1 MFIMDRDLMKEYL
14 EKFSNALMVIYSR
27 QNKFGIKLLNE
38 DGFNPN
44 EYFDLNNENAS
55 FDLLNMSIGF
65 FTSMIFAFFTIKLFL
80 KLVEK
85 IGMIPFVAYRFLL
98 GILLLII

>member
-1 MFIMDRDLMKEYL
+1 LIGLSLKDAS
-14 EKFSNALMVIYSR
+14 KFAFLLAIPTILGALT
-27 QNKFGIKLLNE
+27 LLI
-38 DGFNPN
+38 
-44 EYFDLNNENAS
+44 FDLNNGNVS
-55 FDLLNMSIGF
+55 FDLFNISIGF